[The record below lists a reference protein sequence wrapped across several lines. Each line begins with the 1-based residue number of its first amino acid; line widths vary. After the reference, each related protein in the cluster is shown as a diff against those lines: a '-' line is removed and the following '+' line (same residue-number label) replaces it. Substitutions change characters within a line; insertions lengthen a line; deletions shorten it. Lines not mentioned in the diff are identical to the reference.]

1 MKSEKD
7 IFDHIKAKKVEMPSA
22 DYFKNLTEAVLEKEQ
37 PKIIPMHKRPV
48 VWIGAIA
55 AAIVISLLVMNISN
69 STEIIEGDA
78 NPLLTLND
86 VSSDDLVSY
95 IEDNIEDFDTDLIVE
110 MIPENSLD
118 EVEMF
123 KEVELP
129 FDDIAGIENINSN
142 SSGSTMEIE
151 NLDDQ
156 DILDYFNEEGI
167 DLEDFEDEDPF
178 I

>member
-1 MKSEKD
+1 
-7 IFDHIKAKKVEMPSA
+7 
-22 DYFKNLTEAVLEKEQ
+22 
-37 PKIIPMHKRPV
+37 
-48 VWIGAIA
+48 
-55 AAIVISLLVMNISN
+55 
-69 STEIIEGDA
+69 
-78 NPLLTLND
+78 
-86 VSSDDLVSY
+86 
-95 IEDNIEDFDTDLIVE
+95 IEDFDTDLIVE

-123 KEVELP
+123 EEVKLP
-129 FDDIAGIENINSN
+129 LDDIAGIENINSN